1 MSSKMSVEEVLSEL
15 EQRATFHREQEA
27 FHTQEEVRHREERA
41 LHAAELEKVLQ
52 SLETFRAAAST
63 AVRARS
69 TAAKPVP
76 AKPVQ
81 AEEPLPP
88 PDRLMVGKLL
98 RRVALSP
105 SLAEP
110 FGPSAVAAE
119 ANRRY
124 AGRLPRPVD
133 IRTASDVLR
142 RMLAEGEI
150 RLARK
155 GKAFHEALYTR
166 SVRRGG

>member
-1 MSSKMSVEEVLSEL
+1 MSSSKMSVEEVLSEL
-15 EQRATFHREQEA
+15 EQRADFHREREA
-27 FHTQEEVRHREERA
+27 FHAQEEVRHREERA
-41 LHAAELEKVLQ
+41 LHAAELEKVMQ
-52 SLETFRAAAST
+52 SLETFRTAAAT
-63 AVRARS
+63 AVDLAR

-76 AKPVQ
+76 AQPVQ

-88 PDRLMVGKLL
+88 RGRLMIGKLL

-110 FGPSAVAAE
+110 FGPSALAAE

-155 GKAFHEALYTR
+155 GKAHHEALYIR
-166 SVRRGG
+166 SPRR

>member
-15 EQRATFHREQEA
+15 EQRATFHREREA
-27 FHTQEEVRHREERA
+27 FHAQEEVRHREERA

-52 SLETFRAAAST
+52 SLEAFRAAAAT
-63 AVRARS
+63 AVDLAR

-76 AKPVQ
+76 AKP

-88 PDRLMVGKLL
+88 PGRLIVGKLL

-142 RMLAEGEI
+142 RMLGEGEI

-166 SVRRGG
+166 GSRR

>member
-15 EQRATFHREQEA
+15 EQRATFHREREA
-27 FHTQEEVRHREERA
+27 FHAREEVRHREERA

-52 SLETFRAAAST
+52 SLETFRTAATS
-63 AVRARS
+63 AVDLAR

-76 AKPVQ
+76 A
-81 AEEPLPP
+81 AEELPP
-88 PDRLMVGKLL
+88 EGRLRVGKLL

-105 SLAEP
+105 ALTEP
-110 FGPSAVAAE
+110 FGPTAVAAE
-119 ANRRY
+119 VNRRY
-124 AGRLPRPVD
+124 AGRLPAPVD

-142 RMLAEGEI
+142 RMLADGEL

-166 SVRRGG
+166 TARR